1 MIHALRTHAKRTLA
15 AAFAAAFALGSALT
29 LSACSGKPAK
39 QTGSNSTPVPQTG
52 VPTISAT
59 ATPAPAETATPFID
73 PTDPPATP
81 VPVVGEYTKPCQK
94 VKVDFP
100 ATDSTRA
107 FSVTFD
113 LPEGW
118 TVRSDEGVYTD
129 SSYSDFGFNFH
140 VHENYRNIG
149 NGSMTASNAVADYY
163 KFGMIRRCN
172 DFLTNIQNIEFAD
185 AKKKDNM
192 IGQVKTIR
200 AYTYFNM
207 NWQYG
212 GVPIIDSY
220 ETAEEAQVP
229 RNTEEEVKKYIYDEL
244 DAAIPMLDDAPAA
257 SGYIAKGTAL
267 AIKMRSALYYA
278 DYQRAKEAAKAI
290 MDLGQYEL
298 DPSFENIF
306 MVSGQNSK
314 EIIAAVQHD
323 ENLYSNWMIATMY
336 NNSDAGWSSMV
347 PSKNLID
354 AYEMSN
360 GLTKEEAGSGYDPVH
375 PFANRD
381 PRMAMTVLYP
391 GMDWVNY
398 KGEETIINTLD
409 KEVNGKTN
417 PDHPGTANNS
427 SKTGLT
433 WAKYLAPMSQYGD
446 VWSSNAQTIIFRYAE
461 VLLTYVEAENEL
473 NGPSAEIYDM
483 LDQIRTRVGMPKV
496 DQSKYGT
503 KETLRELIRRERSIE
518 LAGEGLRRA
527 DILRWKD
534 ASGKMVAET
543 VLNAPLESFTGTINY
558 DEKDP
563 YKRAVISGVELVE
576 NRSFAPHN
584 RYLPIKQ
591 DALDKNK
598 LLKQNDGY

>member
-1 MIHALRTHAKRTLA
+1 MKRVLVYMLAGMALVGTSCSDFLDTIPHD
-15 AAFAAAFALGSALT
+15 ALSPST
-29 LSACSGKPAK
+29 TW
-39 QTGSNSTPVPQTG
+39 QTEKDAEKFLIGCYDGWADETG
-52 VPTISAT
+52 ILYWDCA
-59 ATPAPAETATPFID
+59 
-73 PTDPPATP
+73 
-81 VPVVGEYTKPCQK
+81 
-94 VKVDFP
+94 
-100 ATDSTRA
+100 
-107 FSVTFD
+107 
-113 LPEGW
+113 
-118 TVRSDEGVYTD
+118 
-129 SSYSDFGFNFH
+129 SDFGFNFH

-584 RYLPIKQ
+584 QYLPIKQ